1 MNKTDPTFSI
11 CIPTYNR
18 VSYLG
23 DAIRSCLAQT
33 DQDFEICISSNA
45 STDRTPELIDTY
57 CKGNICFFQHP
68 KPVLPYANWNTALAM
83 ATGEYVLFLSDDDL
97 LKPGYLSEIR
107 DLISQY
113 PSASLYRTGLTCI
126 NEHGKEKWS
135 FTDYPDFESPIEFFK
150 ARCISNRYQFLP
162 GITSKRQHMLDVHGF
177 VDNCLPAM
185 LYLDDYF
192 WFRLVV
198 KGTGVASSPKA
209 LWSYRQHG
217 EQYGGKPIDMKSFA
231 ANARIYT
238 SLLHTLLSSNQSVQ
252 SDQDFVN
259 FLETRYADKIVES
272 RLIHEYNRFAS
283 SSKVVIQ
290 QDGSN
295 LADTLFIICNGPSL
309 TSLDYSSLRS
319 LNTVCM
325 NYSYRLT
332 DSMKWKPKYYIC
344 TDLPTLQRIK
354 NDFNNLIDSLPSS
367 SYIFIP
373 QEFKQDSPLLSSL
386 DRCIPIDSLASPRLT
401 NLNIECSSLLGAIY
415 MACSEG
421 FKKIVLVGADLFYCK
436 EELEALYNIDHGH
449 EQPVMTRKIS
459 ISKKKEYNYSHQN
472 YHRIGDSVSYPN
484 PDRLRQGV
492 MQAYYRLASI
502 GVSLCRLE
510 GMPSLLEDLPSYPYA
525 ILSMA

>member
-1 MNKTDPTFSI
+1 MTNRTGPTFSI

-57 CKGNICFFQHP
+57 CKDNICFFHHP
-68 KPVLPYANWNTALAM
+68 KPVLPYENWNTALTM

-107 DLISQY
+107 ELIGVY
-113 PSASLYRTGLTCI
+113 PSASLYRTGLSCI
-126 NEHGKEKWS
+126 DEHGKEKWS
-135 FTDYPDFESPIEFFK
+135 LTDYPDFESPIDFIK
-150 ARCISNRYQFLP
+150 ARCISNRKQFLP
-162 GITSKRQHMLDVHGF
+162 GITSKRQHISDIHGF
-177 VDNCLPAM
+177 VDNCMPAM

-217 EQYGGKPIDMKSFA
+217 EQYGGKPIDMRSFA
-231 ANARIYT
+231 ANARIYS
-238 SLLHTLLSSNQSVQ
+238 SLLHTLVSPIH
-252 SDQDFVN
+252 SDSDFN
-259 FLETRYADKIVES
+259 TFLGTRYADKIVES
-272 RLIHEYNRFAS
+272 RLIHEYNRFAT
-283 SSKVVIQ
+283 SSKMVVQ
-290 QDGSN
+290 QECAS

-309 TSLDYSSLRS
+309 TSLDYSSLGS

-332 DSMKWKPKYYIC
+332 GSMKWKPKYYVC
-344 TDLPTLQRIK
+344 TDLPTLHTIK
-354 NDFNNLIDSLPSS
+354 HNFKDLISSLPPTA
-367 SYIFIP
+367 YIFIP
-373 QEFKQDSPLLSSL
+373 HEFKQESPVMSSL
-386 DRCIPIDSLASPRLT
+386 ERCIPIDKLAFPRLST
-401 NLNIECSSLLGAIY
+401 LNIDSSSLLGAIY
-415 MACSEG
+415 MASSEG
-421 FKKIVLVGADLFYCK
+421 FRKIVLVGADLFYCK
-436 EELEALYNIDHGH
+436 EEINALYNIDDSHG
-449 EQPVMTRKIS
+449 QPVMTRKVS
-459 ISKKKEYNYSHQN
+459 ISKKKEYNYSHKN

-484 PDRLRQGV
+484 SDHLRQGV

-502 GVSLCRLE
+502 GVSLYRLE
-510 GMPSLLEDLPSYPYA
+510 GMPSLLEDLPSYPNA
-525 ILSMA
+525 ILSMAK